1 MKGLLKISIEDIA
14 KIMIASETLSELPR
28 TGYLLYGVSDPE
40 KVSSHCYQV
49 AVFAMLLGGLVEGL
63 DTNRAIKMALVHD
76 LPEALTTDLPW
87 IAKRFIDKDSAEAK
101 ASGELF
107 KDSPELYGLANEY
120 FENKT
125 LEARFVHDC
134 DRLQLMT
141 RVNRYRRMNRGD
153 MEKFLIGDSGLQFDV
168 CRQALETFIKL
179 DGFTFIK

>member
-1 MKGLLKISIEDIA
+1 LKGCLKIGIDDIA

-28 TGYLLYGVSDPE
+28 TGYLLYGVADPE
-40 KVSSHCYQV
+40 KVSSHGYQV
-49 AVFAMLLGGLVEGL
+49 AVFAMLLGGFVEGL
-63 DTNRAIKMALVHD
+63 DVNKAVKMALVHD

-87 IAKRFIDKDSAEAK
+87 IAKRFINKDSAEAK
-101 ASGELF
+101 ASSELF
-107 KDSPELYGLANEY
+107 MAVPDLGNLATEY

-153 MEKFLIGDSGLQFDV
+153 MEKFLIGDTGLQFDV
-168 CRQALETFIKL
+168 CRKALESFVKLDGTTFIK
-179 DGFTFIK
+179 